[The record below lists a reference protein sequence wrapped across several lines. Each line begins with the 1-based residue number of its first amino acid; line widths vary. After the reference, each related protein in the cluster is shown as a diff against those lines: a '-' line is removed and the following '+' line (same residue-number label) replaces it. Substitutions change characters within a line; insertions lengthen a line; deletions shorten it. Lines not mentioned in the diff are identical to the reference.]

1 MKKRTHTKDTHIDA
15 ADTVDDFFARSWDQ
29 SWTYIKTVVDV
40 VHEPVLILD
49 KHFCVMAANDPFYS
63 TFQVD
68 KHETEGKLVYKLGNG
83 QWDIPALRELLEE
96 ILPHNTFFNGF
107 EVTHVFPSIGRKVMM
122 LNARQ
127 IHYQKDGETQTL
139 PPIILLAIEDVT
151 EMMTVAES
159 LAKTIHAFETTYN
172 ERTQKL
178 EAQVAALMHKKGA

>member
-1 MKKRTHTKDTHIDA
+1 MKKNQKQKTEKAPIDA
-15 ADTVDDFFARSWDQ
+15 DFFGKLWDQ
-29 SWTYIKTVVDV
+29 SWIYIRTVVDV
-40 VHEPVLILD
+40 VREPVLILD
-49 KHFCVMAANDPFYS
+49 KNFCVLAANDPFYR

-68 KHETEGKLVYKLGNG
+68 KKDTEGTMVYKLGNG

-127 IHYQKDGETQTL
+127 IHYDKDQKAQHL

-151 EMMTVAES
+151 EMVSVATS
-159 LAKTIHAFETTYN
+159 LAHQVNQFEKMFD

-178 EAQVAALMHKKGA
+178 EVQVAMLQKQLKK